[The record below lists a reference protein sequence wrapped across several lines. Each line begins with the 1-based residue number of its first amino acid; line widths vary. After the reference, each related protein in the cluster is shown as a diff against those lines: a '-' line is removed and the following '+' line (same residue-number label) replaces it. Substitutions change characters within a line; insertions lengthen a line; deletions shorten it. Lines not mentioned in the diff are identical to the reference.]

1 MRSREDGAG
10 KWNGVLGGG
19 INASSEDEMI
29 RGVPSSLP
37 HVISSFTPAG
47 PSSEGVGEGIAGT
60 SENPLVFGDLG

>member
-1 MRSREDGAG
+1 
-10 KWNGVLGGG
+10 VLGGG